1 MFKSMLFDNDN
12 RNWLDDVYKDL
23 DEIFKDVDL
32 DLGSKKTSTYTLK
45 LTPDKEKGYNIN
57 YKADDVYG
65 KFDIT
70 AEGSNIDECVNN
82 LIDNLKAETIKKED
96 ESTDEKLLSLEK
108 QNQKL
113 KETNKDLC
121 KTIEKLLA
129 EKNKLEAEN
138 DELEAENI
146 ELQDIN
152 DDLVISLSQITSTVD
167 KVNAWLEKV

>member
-1 MFKSMLFDNDN
+1 MFKSVFF
-12 RNWLDDVYKDL
+12 DDV
-23 DEIFKDVDL
+23 FKDMSDVFKDM
-32 DLGSKKTSTYTLK
+32 DDAFKDIDSPDSTNTNTYTLK
-45 LTPDKEKGYNIN
+45 LTPNKEKGYNIN

-65 KFDIT
+65 KLDIT
-70 AEGSNIDECVNN
+70 AEGSNMNECINN
-82 LIDNLKAETIKKED
+82 LIDNLKAETVKKED
-96 ESTDEKLLSLEK
+96 ESVDKKLLSLEK

-146 ELQDIN
+146 ELQDMN
-152 DDLVISLSQITSTVD
+152 DDLVISLNQITSAVD
-167 KVNAWLEKV
+167 RVNTWFSEV

>member
-1 MFKSMLFDNDN
+1 MFKSILFDNDN

-23 DEIFKDVDL
+23 DEIFKDANP

-57 YKADDVYG
+57 YKADDGYG
-65 KFDIT
+65 KLDIT
-70 AEGSNIDECVNN
+70 AEGASLDECVDNLINN
-82 LIDNLKAETIKKED
+82 LKTKTVEQKE
-96 ESTDEKLLSLEK
+96 EKDDKLTALEK
-108 QNQKL
+108 ENQKL
-113 KETNKDLC
+113 KESNKDLC
-121 KTIEKLLA
+121 KTIEKLLG